1 MKKNTIVH
9 LYSIYL
15 KLPFIYFLINSLK
28 KNNYYFLVREIK
40 KGELEKFPY
49 DKVIQ
54 TNKIFYPFWLIN
66 KILSVKFNFMIGRFP
81 IDQICKIRKL
91 GKIDLLHAHFG
102 FEGYYALGLAKYF
115 KVPLIVT
122 FYGFDM
128 SDLPKKQG
136 WKKRYKKL
144 FREVSAICVEGEF
157 MKTKMIELGCAED
170 KVHVL
175 RLAIPTEKIKF
186 SYRPHYENS
195 LNVLMCASFVEKKGY
210 FDAIETIKRLKDEG
224 ININCEIIG
233 DGSLK
238 NQIEER
244 INFLNLSDVVKL
256 LGRKNS
262 QEIYDI
268 SKKHHVF
275 FHPSKF
281 ASDGGSEGGAPTI
294 ISEMQALG
302 LPIISTDHADI
313 PNIIPNENKFLAME
327 GNVDQ
332 LVDCFKR
339 LIAVKSSWE
348 RISVSGR
355 KFVEENHN
363 ADLIGNKMEQIYDDT
378 IHNFKS

>member
-136 WKKRYKKL
+136 WKKDTKNYSERFLL
-144 FREVSAICVEGEF
+144 FAL
-157 MKTKMIELGCAED
+157 K
-170 KVHVL
+170 
-175 RLAIPTEKIKF
+175 
-186 SYRPHYENS
+186 ENS
-195 LNVLMCASFVEKKGY
+195 
-210 FDAIETIKRLKDEG
+210 
-224 ININCEIIG
+224 
-233 DGSLK
+233 
-238 NQIEER
+238 
-244 INFLNLSDVVKL
+244 
-256 LGRKNS
+256 
-262 QEIYDI
+262 
-268 SKKHHVF
+268 
-275 FHPSKF
+275 
-281 ASDGGSEGGAPTI
+281 
-294 ISEMQALG
+294 
-302 LPIISTDHADI
+302 
-313 PNIIPNENKFLAME
+313 
-327 GNVDQ
+327 
-332 LVDCFKR
+332 
-339 LIAVKSSWE
+339 
-348 RISVSGR
+348 
-355 KFVEENHN
+355 
-363 ADLIGNKMEQIYDDT
+363 
-378 IHNFKS
+378 

>member
-1 MKKNTIVH
+1 
-9 LYSIYL
+9 
-15 KLPFIYFLINSLK
+15 
-28 KNNYYFLVREIK
+28 
-40 KGELEKFPY
+40 
-49 DKVIQ
+49 
-54 TNKIFYPFWLIN
+54 
-66 KILSVKFNFMIGRFP
+66 
-81 IDQICKIRKL
+81 
-91 GKIDLLHAHFG
+91 
-102 FEGYYALGLAKYF
+102 
-115 KVPLIVT
+115 
-122 FYGFDM
+122 
-128 SDLPKKQG
+128 
-136 WKKRYKKL
+136 
-144 FREVSAICVEGEF
+144 